1 MAQPLAIHYGKDA
14 VSVYRLDG
22 VGNLFAAEVTIVLF
36 GDSFLPSYTEGDN
49 KLVVAT
55 DSMKNFVHRTALD
68 YESSSLE
75 EFLELVGTRF
85 LAAYGHVER
94 VALRARE
101 VPFAR
106 RGDAVL
112 QRVYDDVAVAELELS
127 RDGMV
132 SHRSGREGLHLVKL
146 AGSAF
151 SGFLRDEYTT
161 LPDLADRPLYV
172 HLDVHWRHLD
182 FARRVA
188 SEDVR
193 DALAATFD
201 DFVSESIQHLVYE
214 MGARALERFS
224 EIAEIS
230 FAGQNRL
237 WDTAQVSEDER
248 VRVLTDARPPFG
260 VIGLTLAR

>member
-1 MAQPLAIHYGKDA
+1 MAQPLGIYYGKDA

-22 VGNLFAAEVTIVLF
+22 AGGLFAAEVRIVLF
-36 GDSFLPSYTEGDN
+36 GESFLPSYTEGDN
-49 KLVVAT
+49 ALVVAT

-68 YESSSLE
+68 HEGSSLE
-75 EFLELVGTRF
+75 DFLELVGTRF
-85 LAAYGHVER
+85 LATYPHVER

-127 RDGMV
+127 RDGVV
-132 SHRSGREGLHLVKL
+132 SHRSGLEGLHLLKL

-151 SGFLRDEYTT
+151 SGFWRDEYTT
-161 LPDLADRPLYV
+161 LPDMADRPLYV
-172 HLDVHWRHLD
+172 HLDVYWRYGD
-182 FARRVA
+182 FTRRVP
-188 SEDVR
+188 SEEVR
-193 DALAATFD
+193 DTLAATFD
-201 DFVSESIQHLVYE
+201 GFVSESIQHLVHE
-214 MGARALERFS
+214 MGVRALERFTD
-224 EIAEIS
+224 IAEIS
-230 FAGQNRL
+230 FAGENRL
-237 WDTAQVSEDER
+237 WDTAEISEDER